1 MNAPDDL
8 LYTDQ
13 HEWIRV
19 EGDIGTIGVTD
30 YAQNAL
36 SDVTFVDLPE
46 IGGHFAQGQEVGAI
60 ESCKA
65 AAGFF
70 TPVSGRIVEVNGAL
84 EEDPG
89 LVNREPYG
97 RGWIC
102 KLSVDDPPE
111 LEKLLKPGQYAALAG
126 KEQ

>member
-8 LYTDQ
+8 LYTEQ
-13 HEWIRV
+13 HEWIRA

-46 IGGHFAQGQEVGAI
+46 VGSHFAQGQEVGAI

-70 TPVSGRIVEVNGAL
+70 TPVSGKILEVNPAL
-84 EEDPG
+84 EDDPG
-89 LVNREPYG
+89 LVNREPYQG
-97 RGWIC
+97 GWIC
-102 KLSVDDPPE
+102 KLTIDDPLE
-111 LEKLLKPGQYAALAG
+111 LEKLLKPDQYAALAG
-126 KEQ
+126 EEQ

>member
-13 HEWIRV
+13 HEWIRAK
-19 EGDIGTIGVTD
+19 GDVGTIGVTD

-36 SDVTFVDLPE
+36 SDMTFVDLPE
-46 IGGHFAQGQEVGAI
+46 VGSHFARGQEVGAI

-70 TPVSGRIVEVNGAL
+70 TPVSGKILEVNRAL
-84 EEDPG
+84 EEDPS
-89 LVNREPYG
+89 LVNREPCQG
-97 RGWIC
+97 GWIC
-102 KLSVDDPPE
+102 KLSVDNPPE
-111 LEKLLKPGQYAALAG
+111 LEGLLKPDQYAALAG
-126 KEQ
+126 EDQ